1 MPYVWNSGGALLF
14 IDAVYIHIHT
24 HIQMH
29 TAQRRNFTPFP
40 NWTLLMHR
48 REAIII
54 FERLNTEQTE
64 LCSIIYMQ
72 YVRKRKN
79 RKNTRL
85 LMDQVATINFQ

>member
-1 MPYVWNSGGALLF
+1 MLF
-14 IDAVYIHIHT
+14 IDAVYIHT
-24 HIQMH
+24 RIQMH

-54 FERLNTEQTE
+54 FKRLNIETNRT
-64 LCSIIYMQ
+64 LFNYIHAVFKQ
-72 YVRKRKN
+72 YVGKRKN